1 MKFHRNILQI
11 DPEQEAERI
20 CEHIREVV
28 LGRFKRR
35 GVVIGVSGGVDSA
48 TVLALAVRALGAE
61 RVRCLTMPEQDSSG
75 NSEPIARRLTEQFD
89 VPLYK
94 EDLTATLSAAGCY
107 ERRDAAVSQVFPE
120 YNPRLHGMKL
130 TLPTDLL
137 DRASLNV
144 YSLVLVDE
152 LGRETSK
159 LLPPHLY
166 WQIVAASNFKQRTRM
181 MTLYFHAEQM
191 NYAVIGT
198 ANKNE
203 HAQGFFVKYGDG
215 GVDLQPIQ
223 HLYKTQVYQLASYLG
238 VPQEIIDRTPTS
250 DTYSAESTQEEFY
263 FRIPFEVM
271 DLIWH
276 GHEMGAD
283 SADVAAA
290 LDLRPEQVENV
301 YADLAQKARST
312 EYLRAVPTMLTPP
325 QNVAL
330 AGQN

>member
-1 MKFHRNILQI
+1 MTFHRNILQI
-11 DPEQEAERI
+11 DPEQEAQRI

-48 TVLALAVRALGAE
+48 TVLALAVRALGAD
-61 RVRCLTMPEQDSSG
+61 RVRCITMPEQDSSSD
-75 NSEPIARRLTEQFD
+75 SEPIARRLTDQFG
-89 VPLYK
+89 VPLFK
-94 EDLTATLSAAGCY
+94 EDLTATLTAAGCY
-107 ERRDAAVSQVFPE
+107 ERRDAAVSKVFPE
-120 YNPRLHGMKL
+120 YNPQLHGMKL
-130 TLPTDLL
+130 ALPTDLL
-137 DRASLNV
+137 DRASLNI
-144 YSLVLVDE
+144 YSLVLVDA

-159 LLPPHLY
+159 LLPPNLY

-191 NYAVIGT
+191 NHAVIGT

-203 HAQGFFVKYGDG
+203 YAQGFFVKYGDG

-223 HLYKTQVYQLASYLG
+223 HLYKTQVYQLASHLG
-238 VPQEIIDRTPTS
+238 VPQEIVDRTPTS

-263 FRIPFEVM
+263 FRLPFDIM

-276 GHEMGAD
+276 GLELGVD
-283 SADVAAA
+283 SAEVAAA
-290 LDLRPEQVENV
+290 LDLKSEQVENV

-312 EYLRAVPTMLTPP
+312 EYLRAAPTTLTSP
-325 QNVAL
+325 QEIVFE
-330 AGQN
+330 GQN